1 MIRARTLAAALA
13 AAMLVVPAAGQ
24 QPEAP
29 PFGEWLADLMAE
41 ARDRGFGDALVTE
54 ALSGVEPREQ
64 VISEDRNQAEVV
76 QTLQQYYRIR
86 VSPTMI
92 NRGRALAGEHA
103 ALLARIEREYSVP
116 RRFILAIW
124 GMESR
129 FGRITGG
136 VPVFEALAT
145 LAWDPRRSERFRSEI
160 FDALRI
166 VANGDIT
173 VGAMTG
179 SWAGA
184 MGQSQFLPSS
194 YLRLA
199 VDADGDGRRDIW
211 ESTADSLGSI
221 ANYLHSFG
229 WQREFTWGRE
239 VQAPDSLAGTIPGRA
254 SGGCP
259 GIRRMT
265 ERRPL
270 AEWQRLGVRR
280 AAGADLPQVDIS
292 GSLVEIDGRTFL
304 VYANYDALMRYNCV
318 HRYALSVA
326 MFAEELR

>member
-1 MIRARTLAAALA
+1 MIRAFALVAALT
-13 AAMLVVPAAGQ
+13 MLLVVPAAGQ
-24 QPEAP
+24 QQAQ
-29 PFGEWLADLMAE
+29 PFDDWLAGLMAE
-41 ARDRGFGDALVTE
+41 ARDRGFSDALVNE
-54 ALSGVEPREQ
+54 ALAGVEPREQ

-76 QTLQQYYRIR
+76 QTLEQYYRIR
-86 VSPTMI
+86 VSPTMVE
-92 NRGRALAGEHA
+92 RGRALAAEHA
-103 ALLARIEREYSVP
+103 SLLARIEAEYGVP

-124 GMESR
+124 GIESQ

-136 VPVFEALAT
+136 VPVFQALAT
-145 LAWDPRRSERFRSEI
+145 LAWDPRRAEFFRGEI
-160 FDALRI
+160 FAALRI

-173 VGAMTG
+173 VPAMTG

-194 YLRLA
+194 YLQLA

-211 ESTADSLGSI
+211 KSTADSLGSI
-221 ANYLHSFG
+221 ANYLRSYG

-239 VQAPDSLAGTIPGRA
+239 VRTPDGLAGTIPGRA

-270 AEWQRLGVRR
+270 AAWQQLGVRR
-280 AAGADLPQVDIS
+280 TSGADLPQVDIF
-292 GSLVEIDGRTFL
+292 GSLVEIYGRTFL
-304 VYANYDALMRYNCV
+304 VYDNYDALMRYNCV

-326 MFAEELR
+326 LFAERLR

>member
-1 MIRARTLAAALA
+1 MSRARALA
-13 AAMLVVPAAGQ
+13 AGLAVLLLVAPVVGQ
-24 QPEAP
+24 RQETL
-29 PFGEWLADLMAE
+29 PFNEWLADLMAE
-41 ARDRGFGDALVTE
+41 ARDRGFSEALVAE
-54 ALSGVEPREQ
+54 ALSGMEPREQ

-92 NRGRALAGEHA
+92 DRGRALAGEHA
-103 ALLARIEREYSVP
+103 WLLARIEREHGVP

-124 GMESR
+124 GMESQ

-145 LAWDPRRSERFRSEI
+145 LAWDPRRAERFRSEI

-166 VANGDIT
+166 VANGDIS

-194 YLRLA
+194 YLQLA

-211 ESTADSLGSI
+211 ASTADSLGSI
-221 ANYLHSFG
+221 ANYLRSYG

-239 VQAPDSLAGTIPGRA
+239 VQAPDGLAGTIPGRA
-254 SGGCP
+254 NGGCP

-304 VYANYDALMRYNCV
+304 VYDNYDALMRYNCV

-326 MFAEELR
+326 LFAEQLR

>member
-1 MIRARTLAAALA
+1 MFVLAAALA
-13 AAMLVVPAAGQ
+13 TMLVVPAAGQ
-24 QPEAP
+24 QVAP
-29 PFGEWLADLMAE
+29 LPFEEWRAGLMAE
-41 ARDRGFGDALVTE
+41 ARARGFSDALVNE
-54 ALSGVEPREQ
+54 ALAGIEPREQ

-76 QTLQQYYRIR
+76 QTLEQYYRIW
-86 VSPTMI
+86 VSPTMVE
-92 NRGRALAGEHA
+92 RGWALAGEHA
-103 ALLARIEREYSVP
+103 PLLARIEAEYGVP

-124 GMESR
+124 GMESQ

-136 VPVFEALAT
+136 VPVFQALAT
-145 LAWDPRRSERFRSEI
+145 LAWDPRRAELFRGEI
-160 FDALRI
+160 FAALSI

-173 VGAMTG
+173 VAGMTG

-194 YLRLA
+194 YLQLA

-211 ESTADSLGSI
+211 ASTADALGSI
-221 ANYLHSFG
+221 ANYLRSYG

-239 VQAPDSLAGTIPGRA
+239 VWGPNDLAGTIPGRA

-270 AEWQRLGVRR
+270 AAWQWLGVRR
-280 AAGADLPQVDIS
+280 MSGADLPQVDIS
-292 GSLVEIDGRTFL
+292 GSLVAIDGRTFL
-304 VYANYDALMRYNCV
+304 VYDNYDALMRYNCV

-326 MFAEELR
+326 LFAELLR

>member
-86 VSPTMI
+86 VSPTMVD
-92 NRGRALAGEHA
+92 RGRALADEHA

-145 LAWDPRRSERFRSEI
+145 LAWDPRRAERFRSEI

-166 VANGDIT
+166 VANSDIT

-221 ANYLHSFG
+221 ANYLRSFG
-229 WQREFTWGRE
+229 GS
-239 VQAPDSLAGTIPGRA
+239 ASSPGDARY
-254 SGGCP
+254 
-259 GIRRMT
+259 
-265 ERRPL
+265 RRPTAWPARFPAAP
-270 AEWQRLGVRR
+270 AEGAPGS
-280 AAGADLPQVDIS
+280 AA
-292 GSLVEIDGRTFL
+292 
-304 VYANYDALMRYNCV
+304 
-318 HRYALSVA
+318 
-326 MFAEELR
+326 